1 MGDVPVLTLL
11 NKLDRLPQWLTISGG
26 PEETMYQPDPGAVP
40 TLGGAAPKL
49 AAAAAIPN
57 NFHPAPNFIGKLESG
72 EIFFDSSLELDTDG
86 WPDGEHAGDPDW
98 QPDTSLRLP
107 DHSSLDANTIPYF
120 VLPLPPSWPA
130 QFGIQLGDYAAVVFG
145 QKLAF
150 AIFGD
155 RGPRP
160 TLGEGSIALLRRL
173 GEERIRP
180 DGTVR
185 NAGMGPRVITIV
197 FPGSGDLSDRVDQRM
212 LVEAIDQKGSNLFN
226 ALK

>member
-155 RGPRP
+155 RGPR
-160 TLGEGSIALLRRL
+160 TKIGEGSIALLRRL

-197 FPGSGDLSDRVDQRM
+197 FPGSGDLSDRMDQRM

>member
-1 MGDVPVLTLL
+1 
-11 NKLDRLPQWLTISGG
+11 
-26 PEETMYQPDPGAVP
+26 MYEPDAAAVP
-40 TLGGAAPKL
+40 TLGSVVQKL
-49 AAAAAIPN
+49 AAAVAIPN
-57 NFHPAPNFIGKLESG
+57 NFHPAPAFIGKLESG

-98 QPDTSLRLP
+98 QPDTSLRLS
-107 DHSSLDANTIPYF
+107 DHSSLDANAIPYF

-130 QFGIQLGDYAAVVFG
+130 QFGIQLGDCAAVVFR

-155 RGPRP
+155 RGPRSKV
-160 TLGEGSIALLRRL
+160 GEGSIELLRRL

-180 DGTVR
+180 DRTVI
-185 NAGMGPRVITIV
+185 NAGMGPRVITII
-197 FPGSGDLSDRVDQRM
+197 FPGSGVSSDRVDQQT
-212 LVEAIDQKGSNLFN
+212 LLQAIDQKGASLLN

>member
-1 MGDVPVLTLL
+1 
-11 NKLDRLPQWLTISGG
+11 
-26 PEETMYQPDPGAVP
+26 MYQPDPGAVP

-155 RGPRP
+155 RGPR
-160 TLGEGSIALLRRL
+160 TKIGEGSIALLRRL